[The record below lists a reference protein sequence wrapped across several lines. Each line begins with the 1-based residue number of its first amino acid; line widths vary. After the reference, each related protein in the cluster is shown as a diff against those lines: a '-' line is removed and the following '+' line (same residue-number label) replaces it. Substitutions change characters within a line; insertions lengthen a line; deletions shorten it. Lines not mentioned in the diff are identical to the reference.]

1 MRWHIL
7 GAGAIGCLFAER
19 LTRAGI
25 AVTLLLRDEAQL
37 DRLNQRGCQV
47 RVQRD
52 NAWHTAQVDA
62 EPISASGDIQ
72 HLLVTTKAYDSI
84 DAINAISPRL
94 TPDAQ
99 ILLLQNGYGHQQKS
113 AAALFPR
120 PVWAGITTSGARR
133 TAAFEVI
140 QSGEGQTLVGRLNPP
155 ADAGARYPDGW
166 DRLDHPVQISRDI
179 NHALWQKLA
188 INAAINPLTA
198 LHGCRNG
205 ELLGAEYSDELTA
218 LCSEIERVAAA
229 CAQPLF
235 DTPLL
240 EQVRQ
245 VATNT
250 AHNRSSMLEDLRSG
264 RRTEIE
270 QITGFLCAA
279 AREVGV
285 ETPLNTRL
293 LNAVRFEQSL
303 NTREEPV

>member
-7 GAGAIGCLFAER
+7 GAGAIGCLYAER

-25 AVTLLLRDEAQL
+25 AVTLLLRDDVQL
-37 DRLNQRGCQV
+37 DRLKQLGGQLRIQRH
-47 RVQRD
+47 

-62 EPISASGDIQ
+62 EMIAASGTIQ
-72 HLLVTTKAYDSI
+72 HLLVTTKAYDSL
-84 DAINAISPRL
+84 DAIHAISPRL

-113 AAALFPR
+113 AAALSPR

-133 TAAFEVI
+133 AAPFEVI
-140 QSGEGQTLVGRLNPP
+140 QSGEGQTLIGRLNPP
-155 ADAGARYPDGW
+155 AAASASYPAGW
-166 DRLDHPVQISRDI
+166 ERLDHPVQISTDI
-179 NHALWQKLA
+179 TRALWQKLA

-205 ELLGAEYSDELTA
+205 ELLKADYREELTA
-218 LCSEIERVAAA
+218 LCSEIERVATA
-229 CAQPLF
+229 CSQPLF

-240 EQVRQ
+240 EQVQR
-245 VATNT
+245 VANT
-250 AHNRSSMLEDLRSG
+250 TAQNRSSMLEDLRAG

-270 QITGFLCAA
+270 QITGFLCSA

-285 ETPLNTRL
+285 DTPLNTRL

-303 NTREEPV
+303 NTREGPA